1 MDEYKRPDPDELLK
15 MITREESDEKKGKL
29 TIYFGY
35 SPGVGKTYSM
45 LYDALQVRKEGK
57 DIVVG
62 FVQTHGRVETES
74 MVEGLPSVPTLSV
87 DYNGI
92 SFKDLDLDG
101 ILARKPE
108 IVIVDELAHTNPPG
122 MKHQKRYQDVQEI
135 LDAGI
140 SVWTTFNVQHM
151 ESLNDLVAKITGVRV
166 RETVPDPVFHWS
178 SEVKLIDLPINDL
191 IKRLSE
197 GKIYTKDMAH
207 EAVNRFFGPH
217 NLLGLRQLAVRQVS
231 IRMDKQMY
239 RYLKEH
245 GVEGPWY
252 ASERILVGLHAS
264 PYAVQ
269 IIRSAF
275 VFSTELNAELIAV
288 HVISD
293 LDKRFTDEER
303 NWLKNAA
310 EVAERL
316 QIKIVYAK
324 GQDISAEIAKFA
336 NENNITKIVIGK
348 PLKQGNVRSI
358 DRLLSLTH
366 GIDVFIFAGQGQEL
380 SNKIDILTKN
390 PLNHILK
397 YIFE

>member
-1 MDEYKRPDPDELLK
+1 M
-15 MITREESDEKKGKL
+15 
-29 TIYFGY
+29 
-35 SPGVGKTYSM
+35 
-45 LYDALQVRKEGK
+45 
-57 DIVVG
+57 
-62 FVQTHGRVETES
+62 H
-74 MVEGLPSVPTLSV
+74 
-87 DYNGI
+87 
-92 SFKDLDLDG
+92 
-101 ILARKPE
+101 
-108 IVIVDELAHTNPPG
+108 
-122 MKHQKRYQDVQEI
+122 
-135 LDAGI
+135 
-140 SVWTTFNVQHM
+140 
-151 ESLNDLVAKITGVRV
+151 
-166 RETVPDPVFHWS
+166 
-178 SEVKLIDLPINDL
+178 
-191 IKRLSE
+191 E

-231 IRMDKQMY
+231 IRMDQQMY

-275 VFSTELNAELIAV
+275 VFSTELNAELIAI
-288 HVISD
+288 HVVSD
-293 LDKRFTDEER
+293 LDKKFTEEEQA
-303 NWLKNAA
+303 WLKNAS

-316 QIKIVYAK
+316 QIRTVSAK
-324 GQDISAEIAKFA
+324 GQDISREIAKFA

-366 GIDVFIFAGQGQEL
+366 GIDVYIFAGQGTEL
-380 SNKIDILTKN
+380 SKKLEILTKN